1 MIALLMKADNTMK
14 RWILLGLALAA
25 NLCADNEIWLGA
37 GYRYDNF
44 DWSISG
50 SDGTPDVMSELT
62 WKNLQMAEISMGA
75 KGQLF
80 CVGAYRLNADYA
92 WILSGQN
99 RDSDYAGDHKTT
111 EYSRSCNDASKGE
124 AWDLKIGIGHTF
136 SLFCDTLTITPLTG
150 YAQMEQHLKMYNGFQ
165 KIDLLYNTHGH
176 FKGLNNSYNTRWES
190 PWVGV
195 DLAYDPNECLSI
207 FGSIEAHFP
216 YYKAKG
222 HWNLRTDFIGDFI
235 HKGNG
240 RGWWYTLG
248 GKWRL
253 FSGLTAG
260 LIADASFFKVT
271 KGTDTTTF
279 IDAIVDS
286 QGTVI
291 GEQIVKGSTHI
302 HRVHWDSYRIQ
313 VYASYEF

>member
-1 MIALLMKADNTMK
+1 MK
-14 RWILLGLALAA
+14 RWILLGLLLSA

-37 GYRYDNF
+37 GYRYDNLE
-44 DWSISG
+44 WSISG
-50 SDGTPDVMSELT
+50 SDDTPDIMSELT
-62 WKNLQMAEISMGA
+62 WKNLQMAEISVGA
-75 KGQLF
+75 KGELF
-80 CVGAYRLNADYA
+80 CVGAYRVNADYA
-92 WILSGQN
+92 WILSGKN
-99 RDSDYAGDHKTT
+99 RDSDYAGDHKTI
-111 EYSRSCNDASKGE
+111 EYSRSYADASKGE
-124 AWDLKIGIGHTF
+124 AWDLKIGIGRTF
-136 SLFCDTLTITPLTG
+136 KLFCDTLTITPLTG
-150 YAQMEQHLKMYNGFQ
+150 YAQMEQHLKMYDGHQ
-165 KIDLLYNTHGH
+165 EIDLIYNTHGH
-176 FKGLNNSYNTRWES
+176 FKGLNSSYNTRWES

-195 DLAYDPNECLSI
+195 DLAYDPIECLSI
-207 FGSIEAHFP
+207 FGSFEAHFP

-222 HWNLRTDFIGDFI
+222 HWNLRTDFVGDFI

-253 FSGLTAG
+253 GSGLTAG

-279 IDAIVDS
+279 NENIIDS
-286 QGTVI
+286 QGALI
-291 GEQIVKGSTHI
+291 GQQTVKGSTHI